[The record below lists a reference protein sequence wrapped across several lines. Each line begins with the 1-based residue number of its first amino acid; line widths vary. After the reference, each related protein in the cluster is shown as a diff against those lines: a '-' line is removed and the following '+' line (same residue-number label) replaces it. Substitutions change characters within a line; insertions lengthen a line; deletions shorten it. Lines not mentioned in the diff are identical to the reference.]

1 MLGPLDY
8 FLWFLTTLLQAA
20 AVVCALRAKCFL
32 KFLSLN
38 LYLIAACVVTVGRYL
53 VFRQHGTASNEYI
66 GFYYYSDALLT
77 ICLYFALMSL
87 FLYIFG
93 EMGVSRTIRISAGF
107 VLALTAIISFSIVHG
122 AQHRLITRF
131 AYELSQVLYFVGA
144 VLTYLL
150 WGAVLKLKKAQ
161 TRVIQIILALGV
173 YFSAFAASFALGTRF
188 PHSDFWKAVCYIA
201 ALWLPVAWGY
211 AFLKFPATAHLAPAQ
226 LAARAGAK

>member
-1 MLGPLDY
+1 VLGPLDY

-32 KFLSLN
+32 KFFALN
-38 LYLIAACVVTVGRYL
+38 FYLLAACGVTVVRYY
-53 VFRQHGTASNEYI
+53 VFSQHGGLSREYSI
-66 GFYYYSDALLT
+66 FYYYSDALLT

-87 FLYIFG
+87 FLYIFR
-93 EMGVSRTIRISAGF
+93 EMGVGRNVRIVTGF
-107 VLALTAIISFSIVHG
+107 MLTLAAVISFSIVHG
-122 AQHRLITRF
+122 AQHRLSTKF

-150 WGAVLKLKKAQ
+150 WGAVLKLKKTQ

-188 PHSDFWKAVCYIA
+188 PHTEFWKAVCYIA
-201 ALWLPVAWGY
+201 ALWLPIAWGY
-211 AFLKFPATAHLAPAQ
+211 AFLKFPATAQLVPAQ
-226 LAARAGAK
+226 LAASAK

>member
-32 KFLSLN
+32 KFFALN
-38 LYLIAACVVTVGRYL
+38 FYLVAACVVTVGRYL
-53 VFRQHGTASNEYI
+53 VFRQHGATSFEYTL
-66 GFYYYSDALLT
+66 FYYYSDALLT

-87 FLYIFG
+87 FLHVFG
-93 EMGVSRTIRISAGF
+93 EMGVSRPIKLGAGF
-107 VLALTAIISFSIVHG
+107 VLALTAIVSFSIVHG
-122 AQHRLITRF
+122 SQHRLLTKF

-150 WGAVLKLKKAQ
+150 WGAVLKLKKTQ
-161 TRVIQIILALGV
+161 TRVIQIVLSLGV

-188 PHSDFWKAVCYIA
+188 PNTDFWKVLCYIA
-201 ALWLPVAWGY
+201 ALWLPIAWGY
-211 AFLKFPATAHLAPAQ
+211 AFLKFPATAQLAPAQ
-226 LAARAGAK
+226 IASGAK